1 MLLWGEIF
9 FGLLLAVRGEM
20 ESSIIVTAIKSM
32 IIFDG
37 TNIDSSGAHK
47 KKYWW

>member
-1 MLLWGEIF
+1 
-9 FGLLLAVRGEM
+9 M
-20 ESSIIVTAIKSM
+20 ELSIIATAIKSI

-47 KKYWW
+47 KKY

>member
-1 MLLWGEIF
+1 
-9 FGLLLAVRGEM
+9 M
-20 ESSIIVTAIKSM
+20 ESSIIVTAIKSI

-47 KKYWW
+47 KSIDDNNSTI